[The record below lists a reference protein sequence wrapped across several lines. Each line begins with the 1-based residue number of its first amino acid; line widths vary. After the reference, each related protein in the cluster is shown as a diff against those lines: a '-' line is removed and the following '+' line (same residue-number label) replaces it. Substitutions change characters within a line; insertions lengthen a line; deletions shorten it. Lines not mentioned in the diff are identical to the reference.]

1 MATIKGYIH
10 YCQIRNPGLK
20 WESTDKHWSVQ
31 VEVTE
36 KDMKA
41 FKKQCPASKDAI
53 KEYTTAEFK
62 KQFKCD
68 PQAAPKDSD
77 EHFVIRIKQDC
88 KINGKPFEN
97 PPKVVMKNSKGKL
110 ENITKTTDVGN
121 GSEGVVQF
129 NIYESKKWKTK
140 SAKLANVRIDTLVP
154 YEGGGS
160 DLSELGEIDEESF
173 DELDDQEDDEP
184 PFGVDE
190 EDEESDEEE
199 Y

>member
-10 YCQIRNPGLK
+10 YCQIKNPGLK
-20 WESTDKHWSVQ
+20 WESTEKHWSVQ

-68 PQAAPKDSD
+68 PQASPADSD
-77 EHFVIRIKQDC
+77 EHYVIRIKQDC
-88 KINGKPFEN
+88 KINGKPFAN
-97 PPKVVMKNSKGKL
+97 PPKVVMKNAKGKL
-110 ENITKTTDVGN
+110 ENITQTTDVGN

-140 SAKLANVRIDTLVP
+140 SAKLANVRIDKLVP
-154 YEGGGS
+154 YESNSS

-173 DELDDQEDDEP
+173 EELDDTDMDNEDDA
-184 PFGVDE
+184 PFDVEDDSDDE
-190 EDEESDEEE
+190 

>member
-1 MATIKGYIH
+1 MATIKGFIH

-36 KDMKA
+36 KTMKA

-68 PQAAPKDSD
+68 PQAAPADSD
-77 EHFVIRIKQDC
+77 EHYVIRIKQDC
-88 KINGKPFEN
+88 TINGKPFEN
-97 PPKVVMKNSKGKL
+97 APKVVMKNDKGKL
-110 ENITKTTDVGN
+110 EDITKKTDVGN

-140 SAKLANVRIDTLVP
+140 SAKLANVRVDNLIP

-160 DLSELGEIDEESF
+160 DLSELGEMDEESF
-173 DELDDQEDDEP
+173 EDLEEDEDDAPFEP
-184 PFGVDE
+184 DE
-190 EDEESDEEE
+190 EDGEDPEE